1 MKHPQTVTPAW
12 NAAFRM
18 INSAFPPITLFE
30 DVLNPADL
38 EMAYALESMT
48 NDRLLDQCGVLR
60 RVAVED
66 RVSGPG
72 STPVMAAFT
81 HIGKIS
87 RFTDGTYGIYYAANS
102 QPAAIAETRFHQQRF
117 LAATNEPDIELT
129 LRTYVNQVVKP
140 VHDVRT
146 DFPELHDPDP
156 ARYAA
161 PQAFARA
168 LREGGSWGLLYNS
181 VRLEG
186 HECVAAFR
194 PPAVSLPVQGKHVR
208 YVWDAKSQTISHVF
222 EISLL

>member
-1 MKHPQTVTPAW
+1 MKLPQTVIPAW
-12 NAAFRM
+12 DAAFRM

-38 EMAYALESMT
+38 EMAYALEAMT

-60 RVAVED
+60 RVPVED

-81 HIGKIS
+81 HIGKAS

-102 QPAAIAETRFHQQRF
+102 QAAAIAETRFHQERF

-140 VHDVRT
+140 VHDVRA

-156 ARYAA
+156 ARYGTS
-161 PQAFARA
+161 QAFASA
-168 LREGGSWGLLYNS
+168 LREGASWGILYKS
-181 VRLEG
+181 VRLGG

-194 PPAVSLPVQGKHVR
+194 PPAVSLPAQGKHVR

>member
-1 MKHPQTVTPAW
+1 MKHAQTVIPAW
-12 NAAFRM
+12 DAAFRM

-48 NDRLLDQCGVLR
+48 NDRLLDQCGVLH

-72 STPVMAAFT
+72 STPVMAAFA
-81 HIGKIS
+81 HIGKAS
-87 RFTDGTYGIYYAANS
+87 RFTDGTYGIYYAASS
-102 QPAAIAETRFHQQRF
+102 QAAAIAETRFHQQRF

-140 VHDVRT
+140 VHDVRE

-156 ARYAA
+156 SRYGTS
-161 PQAFARA
+161 QAFASA
-168 LREGGSWGLLYNS
+168 LRGEGAWGLLYKS
-181 VRLEG
+181 VRLDG

-222 EISLL
+222 EISPL